1 MLKQTLEDL
10 KSREISYK
18 ALLPTAVSNRTRPE
32 KYYIYNDV
40 LNTTSFQRVIERY
53 HTALQQKTNEL
64 VSIQIKMKDLKTE
77 KDELTKAYMC
87 CKARA
92 DLIEDE
98 KNEAL
103 RK

>member
-1 MLKQTLEDL
+1 MQH
-10 KSREISYK
+10 IIC
-18 ALLPTAVSNRTRPE
+18 
-32 KYYIYNDV
+32 YIYKV
-40 LNTTSFQRVIERY
+40 GLFQRVIERY

-64 VSIQIKMKDLKTE
+64 VSVQIKMKDLKTE

-103 RK
+103 RKYVNFIDNFCFT

>member
-1 MLKQTLEDL
+1 
-10 KSREISYK
+10 
-18 ALLPTAVSNRTRPE
+18 
-32 KYYIYNDV
+32 
-40 LNTTSFQRVIERY
+40 
-53 HTALQQKTNEL
+53 
-64 VSIQIKMKDLKTE
+64 MKDLKTE

-103 RK
+103 RKYVNFIDNFCFTWFWAK

>member
-1 MLKQTLEDL
+1 
-10 KSREISYK
+10 
-18 ALLPTAVSNRTRPE
+18 
-32 KYYIYNDV
+32 
-40 LNTTSFQRVIERY
+40 
-53 HTALQQKTNEL
+53 
-64 VSIQIKMKDLKTE
+64 MKDLKTE

>member
-1 MLKQTLEDL
+1 
-10 KSREISYK
+10 
-18 ALLPTAVSNRTRPE
+18 
-32 KYYIYNDV
+32 
-40 LNTTSFQRVIERY
+40 
-53 HTALQQKTNEL
+53 
-64 VSIQIKMKDLKTE
+64 MKDLKTE

-103 RK
+103 RKYVNLIDNFCFT